1 MECPRQKA
9 ELILS
14 YAAGTLEPS
23 AQIEFERHLASCE
36 SCRQLL
42 MRQQTVWEALD
53 VWHGAPVSS
62 GFSDKLYERIAEHER
77 ASWWRRTVEY
87 RWSRL
92 LRPVMP
98 VAAASA
104 AILIAFLVKA
114 PLQSPNFGGPA
125 EPAVSM
131 EQVER
136 ALDDMDM
143 LKPLSTSM
151 PPAGM
156 PAPAARNQ
164 RI

>member
-1 MECPRQKA
+1 MECPKQKA
-9 ELILS
+9 ELIVS

-23 AQIEFERHLASCE
+23 AQIDFERHLAECE

-53 VWHGAPVSS
+53 NWRAAPVSS
-62 GFSDKLYERIAEHER
+62 GFSEKLYERIAEHET
-77 ASWWRRTVEY
+77 ASWWRRLVDY
-87 RWSRL
+87 RWSRV

-104 AILIAFLVKA
+104 AILIAVLVNA
-114 PLQSPNFGGPA
+114 PVQSPNVAGPA

-136 ALDDMDM
+136 ALDDMDI
-143 LKPLSTSM
+143 LKPLSSAAS
-151 PPAGM
+151 PSGAPVRQPA
-156 PAPAARNQ
+156 NQ